1 MASNLFSRILPSAS
15 DTPYGTEPPTSHSH
29 HRYSS
34 SSAGERNSMDIDD
47 ENLDARFEDL
57 DLENLLENDR
67 MSESAASER
76 QPDERAPPGINTAN
90 RDRAAAWRQPPSSRP
105 PPPDDDDDVPQSLLL
120 EGGAVSPK
128 ATRTQPT
135 EGLPP
140 PVPGPSTRHAQAQWE
155 TTRRQQRLHDERRA
169 APGAPQTWRTSA
181 RPGQYTS
188 DPRERAMWLWVNQTD
203 DLDNFLHEVYEYYT
217 GAGMYSILLG
227 RFLMLLQ
234 TAFVIGF
241 LTFLG
246 WCIDY
251 SKLSGSHK
259 LGDVLQPKC
268 MHKIHGLWWLALCS
282 FIVWWLW
289 SLLKLAGR
297 YPRLQAMHDFFH
309 HLLEILDRDIQ
320 SVDWQHVV
328 GRIMALRDANLT
340 TATNLT
346 PEVRKL
352 LDSKSRQRLDA
363 VDIASR
369 LMRRDNYLI
378 ALFNKEVLDVSIPI
392 PFLGNRSIFSE
403 TTRIHVNLAIMDMVF
418 SGPNGSFNQDFLR
431 ERNRRNLVATLRT
444 RLMYV
449 GFFSVL
455 LAPFS
460 VAYFLASHLFARF
473 TVSLRPVLSTPCSM
487 TI

>member
-1 MASNLFSRILPSAS
+1 MTSNLFSRILPSVPDNS
-15 DTPYGTEPPTSHSH
+15 HTTEPTNQI
-29 HRYSS
+29 HRHRSP
-34 SSAGERNSMDIDD
+34 SAHDYNTMDLDN

-57 DLENLLENDR
+57 DLEHLLADDNER
-67 MSESAASER
+67 MSESTASVR
-76 QPDERAPPGINTAN
+76 QPEERAPPGINTVN
-90 RDRAAAWRQPPSSRP
+90 RGAAWRQPPPSHP
-105 PPPDDDDDVPQSLLL
+105 LPLDDDDDDDVPQSLLL
-120 EGGAVSPK
+120 EGGHAPPN
-128 ATRTQPT
+128 ATRAQPAET
-135 EGLPP
+135 LPP
-140 PVPGPSTRHAQAQWE
+140 PVPGPSTRHTRAQWE
-155 TTRRQQRLHDERRA
+155 TTRRQQRLHDDSRGA
-169 APGAPQTWRTSA
+169 AGPPQTWRTST

-188 DPRERAMWLWVNQTD
+188 DPKERAMWLWVNQTD
-203 DLDNFLHEVYEYYT
+203 DLDNFLREVYEYYT

-227 RFLMLLQ
+227 KFLMLLQ

-268 MHKIHGLWWLALCS
+268 MHKIHGIWWLALCS

-297 YPRLQAMHDFFH
+297 FPRLQAMHDFYH
-309 HLLEILDRDIQ
+309 HLLEIPDRDIQ
-320 SVDWQHVV
+320 SVQWQHVV

-340 TATNLT
+340 TASNLT
-346 PEVRKL
+346 PDVRKL
-352 LDSKSRQRLDA
+352 LDSRSRQRLDA

-392 PFLGNRSIFSE
+392 PFLGNRPIFSD
-403 TTRIHVNLAIMDMVF
+403 TTRFHVNLAIMDLVF

-455 LAPFS
+455 VAPFS
-460 VAYFLASHLFARF
+460 VAYFLASYLFARF
-473 TVSLRPVLSTPCSM
+473 TVSSP
-487 TI
+487 